1 MDVSTNDWTRLEEQ
15 EEEEEEEA
23 WTMLVVRQK
32 RDEDDLAGTGR
43 QIYEAV

>member
-15 EEEEEEEA
+15 EEEEA